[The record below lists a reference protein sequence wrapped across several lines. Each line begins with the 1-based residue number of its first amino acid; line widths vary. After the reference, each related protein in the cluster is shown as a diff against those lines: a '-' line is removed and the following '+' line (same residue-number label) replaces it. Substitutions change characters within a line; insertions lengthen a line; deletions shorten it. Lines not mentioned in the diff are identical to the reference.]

1 MVETAFL
8 IAVFALAPLV
18 IILLVVI
25 VARMPRHQPA
35 ASLGWMPP
43 PVIPAM
49 PPQQQLQQM
58 PQAQQITILQG
69 PVCGCGGALLPG
81 RTDAGSGMP
90 SSLWCQSCGREA
102 PTGPW
107 IARERSL

>member
-43 PVIPAM
+43 SIPQAA
-49 PPQQQLQQM
+49 PSQLL

-81 RTDAGSGMP
+81 RTDPGSGMP
-90 SSLWCQSCGREA
+90 SSLWCQSCGREG